1 MRIFLIE
8 DNADLAEAIV
18 AVMGPGHAVTSVTTG
33 TEALEALD
41 GASDEGFPDL
51 IAVDLTLPVMS
62 GVEVIRRLRR
72 IRSDLPPILV
82 VSAKPLAAIRKE
94 AEEMGAAAYL
104 RKPFSLEELRDTV
117 ERVGS
122 PSRHDAALS

>member
-1 MRIFLIE
+1 MQIFLIE

-18 AVMGPGHAVTSVTTG
+18 VVMGPRHDVTSVTTG

-51 IAVDLTLPVMS
+51 IAVDLTLPDMS
-62 GVEVIRRLRR
+62 GVEAIRRLRR

-82 VSAKPLAAIRKE
+82 VSAKPLAAIREE
-94 AEEMGAAAYL
+94 AEQMGAAAYL

-122 PSRHDAALS
+122 SSRHDAASP